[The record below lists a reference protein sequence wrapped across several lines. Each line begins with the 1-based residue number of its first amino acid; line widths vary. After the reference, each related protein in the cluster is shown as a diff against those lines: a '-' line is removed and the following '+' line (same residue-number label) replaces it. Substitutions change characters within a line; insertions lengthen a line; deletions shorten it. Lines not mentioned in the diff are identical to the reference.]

1 MANLK
6 ETRGRIKSIKS
17 TEKITKAMKMV
28 ATAKLKKIRDSLECL
43 KEYKQEIGFL
53 ISNTISRL
61 SEDEIKKFQNNPL
74 VLKNQKSGSMT
85 NLIILNTSNKG
96 LCGGINN
103 YNIKALNARVEE
115 CKKRGHEVIIYC
127 IGKKGFDY
135 CLNHHSGHLY
145 NKSPIVIDEK
155 TNFGLDGVKNEVMQI
170 ILDNNIYSSSII
182 FSNFVNTTTQKT
194 TEAPLTPIHLM
205 KKEVS
210 ESEKYHFDVKTGE
223 ILTKLLPEFMLC
235 NILLTVFENATSE
248 QSARM
253 IAMDNASGNAKK
265 AIQGLTLIYNRIRQ
279 ANITREISEI
289 VAGVESLKQV

>member
-28 ATAKLKKIRDSLECL
+28 ATAKLKKIRDSLEAL
-43 KEYKQEIGFL
+43 KEYKEEIGFL

-61 SEDEIKKFQNNPL
+61 SEEDMKKFQNNPL
-74 VLKNQKSGSMT
+74 ILKHQNTEKVV

-103 YNIKALNARVEE
+103 YNIKALNAKVEGF
-115 CKKRGHEVIIYC
+115 KKRGHEIIIYC
-127 IGKKGFDY
+127 IGKKGFEY
-135 CLNHHSGHLY
+135 CVNHYSEYLY
-145 NKSPIVIDEK
+145 NKAPIIIDEK
-155 TNFGLDGVKNEVMQI
+155 TNFGLDAVKNEIMNI
-170 ILDNNIYSSSII
+170 ILNKGVHSSSII

-194 TEAPLTPIHLM
+194 AEVPLTPIH
-205 KKEVS
+205 S
-210 ESEKYHFDVKTGE
+210 ISGTNGDSEKYEFDVKTGE

-265 AIQGLTLIYNRIRQ
+265 AIQNLTLIYNRIRQ

-289 VAGVESLKQV
+289 VAGVESLKQA